1 MSCVSKLAILLCH
14 AMSVNRLSCHKLCQY
29 AMLICHMSFDT
40 DSTLI
45 TVMLHTYMTYSI
57 ALLRTDV
64 TDSTVF
70 ELVKHHDTQVR
81 TNNYRVL

>member
-1 MSCVSKLAILLCH
+1 MQCD
-14 AMSVNRLSCHKLCQY
+14 
-29 AMLICHMSFDT
+29 MSFDT

-57 ALLRTDV
+57 ALLHTDV

-81 TNNYRVL
+81 THNYGVLWNRDIFL

>member
-1 MSCVSKLAILLCH
+1 
-14 AMSVNRLSCHKLCQY
+14 
-29 AMLICHMSFDT
+29 MLICHMSFDT

-70 ELVKHHDTQVR
+70 KLVKHHDTQV
-81 TNNYRVL
+81 